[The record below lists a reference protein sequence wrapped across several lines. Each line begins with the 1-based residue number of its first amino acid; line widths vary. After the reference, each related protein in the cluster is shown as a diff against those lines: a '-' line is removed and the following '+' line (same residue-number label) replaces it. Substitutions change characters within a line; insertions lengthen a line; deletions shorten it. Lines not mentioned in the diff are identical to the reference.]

1 MTIFFNNLRRIFK
14 KKLQVLVILILPAI
28 LLTLV
33 SSSIMANKPILKI
46 GIIDLDKTDYTT
58 ILTNRLS
65 LQTNSKEV
73 TQDQIQN
80 ELINSNVDYVLVIE
94 KGFTARLL
102 KGEDVEAKGY
112 YLKGS
117 IQSLPVKNYVDSY
130 FSSAK
135 RIAKASGGDEQRF
148 YDGMKISNDA
158 NLQLDYKVLTGFERH
173 KSYFTLGVL
182 LQIILMTT
190 IMFTTLILTDKEN
203 MTFHRTLNAPV
214 SLRSYMF
221 QNILSFFI
229 VSVIQAT
236 IVFIVFKGL
245 IGIYMGNSIINMFL
259 LFLTASVLSV
269 SLGVAVSS
277 ISKSVIQAS
286 FIGLFITFCMTLIG
300 GALWEHETATN
311 LMNTIGKFT
320 PVYWIMD
327 GVSKLLKEQG
337 LFAISGDILIILLFS
352 MVFFFL
358 GTWRKEDIAK

>member
-33 SSSIMANKPILKI
+33 STSIMANKPILKI
-46 GIIDLDKTDYTT
+46 GTIDLDKTDYTT
-58 ILTNRLS
+58 MLTNHLS

-80 ELINSNVDYVLVIE
+80 ELVNSKVDYVVVLD
-94 KGFTARLL
+94 KGFTERLI

-112 YLKGS
+112 YLKDS
-117 IQSLPVKNYVDSY
+117 IQSLPVQNYVDSY

-135 RIAKASGGDEQRF
+135 RIAQVSGGDEQRF
-148 YDGMKISNDA
+148 NEGLKISNDA
-158 NLQLDYKVLTGFERH
+158 DLQLDYKMLTGIERQ
-173 KSYFTLGVL
+173 KSYVTLGVFL
-182 LQIILMTT
+182 EIILMTT
-190 IMFTTLILTDKEN
+190 VIFTTLILTDKEN
-203 MTFHRTLNAPV
+203 KTIYRTLTAPV
-214 SLRSYMF
+214 SLRRYMF
-221 QNILSFFI
+221 QNILSFLL
-229 VSVIQAT
+229 VSIIQVT
-236 IVFIVFKGL
+236 IGFGVLKGF
-245 IGIYMGNSIINMFL
+245 IGIYMGDSILNMFL
-259 LFLTASVLSV
+259 LVLTASVLAVSV
-269 SLGVAVSS
+269 GVAVSS

-286 FIGLFITFCMTLIG
+286 FTGLFIAFFMGTLG
-300 GALWEHETATN
+300 GTIWEHETATE
-311 LMNTIGKFT
+311 LLNTIGKFT

-337 LFAISGDILIILLFS
+337 LFAISGDILIILLFA